1 MNLREEKREVKP
13 EGTLILTREDIAG
26 LMSFGEYAEAVEDA
40 FRIYAEGK
48 ALSPGLLDI
57 QAQGGAFHIKAAG
70 LKLSRTYVAVKVNG
84 NFPENMSRY
93 GLPTIQGAITLCDGE
108 MGYPLA
114 FMDSTEITIN
124 RTGAATAVGAKY
136 LARADSTTATIC
148 GCGKQGR
155 IQLIALK
162 HVLPLERAFAYDIN
176 EDAARAFADQM
187 TGELGIDVIPTVTL
201 QDATRQSDA
210 IVTCTTSRRAFL
222 SRDDVPSGAFVAAVG
237 ADSHDKQELDV
248 HLMASNKIVVDILD
262 QCATI
267 GELHHAIKQGV
278 AKPEDVYA
286 ELGEIVAGRKPGR
299 TSRDEIIIL
308 DTTGTAIQDVAAAA
322 IIYERAERGRRL
334 LVRSVPLNPP

>member
-1 MNLREEKREVKP
+1 MKP
-13 EGTLILTREDIAG
+13 DGTLILSRQDIAD
-26 LMSFGEYAEAVEDA
+26 LMSFGEYVEAVEDA
-40 FRIYAEGK
+40 FRVYAEGK

-57 QAQGGAFHIKAAG
+57 ETHDGAFHIKAAG

-84 NFPENMSRY
+84 NFPQNMDRY

-136 LARADSTTATIC
+136 LARADSAVATIC

-162 HVLPLERAFAYDIN
+162 QALPLKYAFAYDIN
-176 EDAARAFADQM
+176 EDAARAFADRM
-187 TGELGIDVIPTVTL
+187 TGELGIPVTPALTL
-201 QDATRQSDA
+201 QDATRQSDV
-210 IVTCTTSRRAFL
+210 IVTCSTARKPFL
-222 SRDDVPSGAFVAAVG
+222 GKDDVPSGAFVAAVG
-237 ADSHDKQELDV
+237 ADSHDKQELDAR
-248 HLMASNKIVVDILD
+248 LLASNKIVVDVLD

-267 GELHHAIKQGV
+267 GELHHAIKEGV
-278 AKPEDVYA
+278 AKIGDVYA
-286 ELGEIVAGRKPGR
+286 ELGEIIAGGKSGR
-299 TSRDEIIIL
+299 ISTDEIIIL

-322 IIYERAERGRRL
+322 IIYERAK
-334 LVRSVPLNPP
+334 SVGAGYSYNLFR

>member
-1 MNLREEKREVKP
+1 MKP
-13 EGTLILTREDIAG
+13 DGTLILSRQDIAD
-26 LMSFGEYAEAVEDA
+26 LMSFGEYVEAVEDA
-40 FRIYAEGK
+40 FRVYADGF

-57 QAQGGAFHIKAAG
+57 ETQDGAFHIKAAG
-70 LKLSRTYVAVKVNG
+70 LKLSSTYVAVKVNG
-84 NFPENMSRY
+84 NFPQNMDRY

-136 LARADSTTATIC
+136 LARADSTVATIC

-162 HVLPLERAFAYDIN
+162 HALPLKSAFAYDIN
-176 EDAARAFADQM
+176 EDASIAFADRM
-187 TGELGIDVIPTVTL
+187 TGELGIPVTPALTL
-201 QDATRQSDA
+201 QDAARQSDV
-210 IVTCTTSRRAFL
+210 IVTCSTSRRAFL
-222 SRDDVPSGAFVAAVG
+222 SKTDVPSGAFVAAVG

-248 HLMASNKIVVDILD
+248 RLLASSKIVVDVLD

-267 GELHHAIKQGV
+267 GELHHAIKEGV
-278 AKPEDVYA
+278 AMASDVYA
-286 ELGEIVAGRKPGR
+286 ELGEIVARVKSGRISP
-299 TSRDEIIIL
+299 DEIIIL

-322 IIYERAERGRRL
+322 IIYERAKNAGVGYSCNLFR
-334 LVRSVPLNPP
+334 